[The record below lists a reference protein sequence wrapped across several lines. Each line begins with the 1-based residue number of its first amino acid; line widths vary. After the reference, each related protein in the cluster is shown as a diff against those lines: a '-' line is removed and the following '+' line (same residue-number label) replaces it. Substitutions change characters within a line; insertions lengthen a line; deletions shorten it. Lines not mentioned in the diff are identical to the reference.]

1 MKSILGTVVAIAILA
16 AATGCHAEKVPLSF
30 SARGGIGQA
39 YVSMGALNDHFSL
52 LRENLGTDL
61 VSIDNGFQVCL
72 EGRVWFYN
80 RVAAVAG
87 WEHYWIEASIDAGT
101 YGLLFKAPTNTLFL
115 GAAVKVYEVPDLLDV
130 NLSARGLFGKTVYG
144 SNEFT
149 GNSSLEEYK
158 NNSYGWDF
166 LAEATSTFIR
176 PVEVGFMLGYRS
188 LEISDLKNKFDEIA
202 EHSISGDPVVLDF
215 SGVYYYITAGFRL
228 W

>member
-1 MKSILGTVVAIAILA
+1 MKRILGPIVIVSILA
-16 AATGCHAEKVPLSF
+16 AATGCRAGKVPVSF

-39 YVSMGALNDHFSL
+39 YVSMGELNDHFSL
-52 LRENLGTDL
+52 LRENWGTDL
-61 VSIDNGFQVCL
+61 VSIDSGFQVYL

-101 YGLLFKAPTNTLFL
+101 YGLLFKAPTNTLIL

-130 NLSARGLFGKTVYG
+130 NLAARGLFGSTVYG

-158 NNSYGWDF
+158 NNAYGWDF
-166 LAEATSTFIR
+166 LVETTSTFLR

-188 LEISDLKNKFDEIA
+188 LEISELKNKFDEIA

>member
-1 MKSILGTVVAIAILA
+1 MLA
-16 AATGCHAEKVPLSF
+16 AASASHAGKVPVSF
-30 SARGGIGQA
+30 SAKGGIGQA
-39 YVSMGALNDHFSL
+39 YVSMGAINDHFSL

-61 VSIDNGFQVCL
+61 VSIDNGFQVYL

-87 WEHYWIEASIDAGT
+87 WEHYWIEASIDAGS
-101 YGLLFKAPTNTLFL
+101 YGLLFKAPTNTLLL
-115 GAAVKVYEVPDLLDV
+115 GAAVKVYEVPDLLDI
-130 NLSARGLFGKTVYG
+130 NLAARGLFGSTVYG

-149 GNSSLEEYK
+149 GTSSLEEYK
-158 NNSYGWDF
+158 NNSYGWD
-166 LAEATSTFIR
+166 LLVEATSTFLR

>member
-1 MKSILGTVVAIAILA
+1 VKNILGTIVAVTILT
-16 AATGCHAEKVPLSF
+16 AATAGHAGKVPVSF

-72 EGRVWFYN
+72 EGRVWLYN

-87 WEHYWIEASIDAGT
+87 WEHYWIEASIDAGS
-101 YGLLFKAPTNTLFL
+101 YGLLFKAPTNTLLL

-130 NLSARGLFGKTVYG
+130 NLSARGLFGSTVYG

-149 GNSSLEEYK
+149 GNSTLEEYK

-166 LAEATSTFIR
+166 FVEATSTFIR

-188 LEISDLKNKFDEIA
+188 LEISELRNKFDEIA